1 MRRMPS
7 STQKIETRRVRP
19 VIEGLESRQLLSS
32 AAAKLSVPS
41 GGTLS
46 HNGTQFSYT
55 SDGKHV
61 VIHVIG
67 LGNLAGTSV
76 SAGELNLVYD
86 GTNAYSKIKS
96 SVTGGNRQVPL
107 KSIYN
112 GQLIA
117 AGAQNRASGVGG
129 NVIDSVYLNN
139 FNLVAGGTINLTP
152 GVGTLVLNSV
162 GAGSEVLLRELPP
175 APSTTTSTTSTA
187 VPVLISSTSPN
198 SSAELK
204 FINTNSTP
212 TSSGS
217 SSSSSAAT
225 LEAGQST
232 SITNDG
238 VTADY
243 QSQNNGGQTLTGISG
258 TFEAGTNIVEPLPTG
273 QPSQTQPPAPPGV
286 ILKINR
292 VNGASAGPVNLLTD
306 PKIFGYDSVTDQ
318 VLEFALNLK
327 TNTGSVD
334 PNFTPITVSGAPA
347 SVGLNLGYDGQ
358 QVVLLVGNGTTVTA
372 YNATTG
378 TMVGSFTTTEA
389 VNSIA
394 STSTVTVLGN
404 TATNSLEMINL
415 SASLATGTAQSA
427 PGDPSNF
434 SPATGFTLLGGLTGA
449 AGSPSIA
456 AAVGATFDTF
466 QPTQPVLGLQA
477 IDTVSVSQKGD
488 LKYKFTGG
496 TPTAF
501 TQDGAYTPVQTTQPI
516 PATQPGSALGSID
529 QSLALVASV
538 SNGMNQVDTSFGVVT
553 LDDPN
558 LLTALSQAFRPDL
571 NASALVDIQG
581 DVQSVRGSSAN
592 GMVLNDNGNLNLVK
606 FASVTNSTIVGQPL
620 SHLQI
625 IHRSNDMVLTP
636 SRTVGNRNGV
646 QVSKGLQPI
655 GALAQTFD

>member
-7 STQKIETRRVRP
+7 SSQKIETRRARP
-19 VIEGLESRQLLSS
+19 VIEGLETRQLLSG
-32 AAAKLSVPS
+32 AA

-55 SDGKHV
+55 TDGKHV

-76 SAGELNLVYD
+76 DSAGELNLVYD
-86 GTNAYSKIKS
+86 GTNAFSKIKS
-96 SVTGGNRQVPL
+96 TVTGGNRQVPL

-117 AGAQNRASGVGG
+117 LGAQNSASGVGG
-129 NVIDSVYLNN
+129 NVIDAVYLNN
-139 FNLVAGGTINLTP
+139 FNLVPGGSVILTP

-175 APSTTTSTTSTA
+175 APSTTPSTTTEST
-187 VPVLISSTSPN
+187 PVLISAANGN
-198 SSAELK
+198 SSADLK

-212 TSSGS
+212 IS
-217 SSSSSAAT
+217 SSSSTSSSADT

-232 SITNDG
+232 SITNEG

-243 QSQNNGGQTLTGISG
+243 ESQNNGGQTLTGISG
-258 TFEAGTNIVEPLPTG
+258 TFVAGTNIVEPLPTG

-292 VNGASAGPVNLLTD
+292 VNGSSTRPVNLLTD
-306 PKIFGYDSVTDQ
+306 PKIFGYDSVTGQ
-318 VLEFALNLK
+318 VFAFDLNLT

-347 SVGLNLGYDGQ
+347 SVGLNLGYVGQ
-358 QVVLLVGNGTTVTA
+358 QVLLLVGNGTTVTA

-378 TMVGSFTTTEA
+378 APVGAFTTTEA

-415 SASLATGTAQSA
+415 SASLATGTAQPA

-434 SPATGFTLLGGLTGA
+434 SPTTGFTLLGGLTGA
-449 AGSPSIA
+449 AGSPSIG
-456 AAVGATFDTF
+456 AAVGATFDSF
-466 QPTQPVLGLQA
+466 QPTQPVLGFQA
-477 IDTVSVSQKGD
+477 IDTISVSNKSGV
-488 LKYKFTGG
+488 KYIFTGG
-496 TPTAF
+496 TPTPF
-501 TQDGAYTPVQTTQPI
+501 NPGGVYTPVQTTQPI
-516 PATQPGSALGSID
+516 SVTQPGAALGSID
-529 QSLALVASV
+529 QSLAFVDGV

-553 LDDPN
+553 LNDPN

-571 NASALVDIQG
+571 GASALVDVQG
-581 DVQSVRGSSAN
+581 DVQSVRGSSAH
-592 GMVLNDNGNLNLVK
+592 GLVLNDNGNLNLVK

-625 IHRSNDMVLTP
+625 IHRSNVMILTP
-636 SRTVGNRNGV
+636 SRTAGSRNGV
-646 QVSKGLQPI
+646 QVKKGLQPI
-655 GALAQTFD
+655 GALSQTFD